1 MKTKVLNSLEIHRF
15 RGFKHLN
22 IGHLGNIN
30 LIVGK
35 NNVGKSS
42 LLEALQLYARRASPI
57 VIAQILGTRDEN
69 KRQRSNRGSS
79 FEESLRAAK
88 YLFYGR
94 KEIKAP
100 IKPISIGPINSLED
114 RLTLDVQ
121 WFSKVSSVDGIGVLQ
136 KVLFEEYEALND
148 EYEAPDTSTPRFTV
162 QIGTQREYNYPLDM
176 SSASSSIYA
185 RAIRLEIGEITNF
198 FIDAN
203 GLNRKEV
210 GELWDSIALT
220 SLEKEILAA
229 LRIVAPGVED
239 ISVIGDPTSSRE
251 RVTIVKVVGIDEPL
265 PIRSLGDGMQR
276 MLGIALALVNAR
288 NGILLIDEIENG
300 LHYSV
305 QLDLWYLIFEL
316 ARRLNVQVFATSH
329 SWDCIKTFQ
338 TAAKEDEQLEGVLI
352 RLEIKNGEVSTTQFD
367 EQELAIATQEQ
378 IEVR

>member
-1 MKTKVLNSLEIHRF
+1 M
-15 RGFKHLN
+15 
-22 IGHLGNIN
+22 
-30 LIVGK
+30 
-35 NNVGKSS
+35 
-42 LLEALQLYARRASPI
+42 
-57 VIAQILGTRDEN
+57 
-69 KRQRSNRGSS
+69 
-79 FEESLRAAK
+79 
-88 YLFYGR
+88 
-94 KEIKAP
+94 
-100 IKPISIGPINSLED
+100 
-114 RLTLDVQ
+114 TLDVQ

>member
-1 MKTKVLNSLEIHRF
+1 MKTKVLNSLEIYRF

-22 IGHLGNIN
+22 IEHLGNIN

-57 VIAQILGTRDEN
+57 VVAQILGTRDEN

-121 WFSKVSSVDGIGVLQ
+121 WFSRMSSADGIGVLQ
-136 KVLFEEYEALND
+136 KVLFEEYEASND
-148 EYEAPDTSTPRFTV
+148 EYEVPDTSTPRFTV
-162 QIGTQREYNYPLDM
+162 QLGTQREYNYPLDI
-176 SSASSSIYA
+176 SNASSSTYA
-185 RAIRLEIGEITNF
+185 RAVRLELGEITNF

-203 GLNRKEV
+203 GLNRREV

-229 LRIVAPGVED
+229 LRIIAPGVED
-239 ISVIGDPTSSRE
+239 ISVIGDPTSLRE

-288 NGILLIDEIENG
+288 NGMLLIDEIENG

-352 RLEIKNGEVSTTQFD
+352 RLEIKNGEVSVTQFD
-367 EQELAIATQEQ
+367 EQELAVATQEQ